1 VTEHKVV
8 FQKPGVTQE
17 QVFSDMRDEMKKLF
31 KTPRNAPCPCGSEK
45 DGRPIKFKKCC
56 LRLIP

>member
-31 KTPRNAPCPCGSEK
+31 KTPRNSKCPCGSDK
-45 DGRPIKFKKCC
+45 KFKKCC
-56 LRLIP
+56 LKLVP